1 MKNFVLLSSGGS
13 MPEEAEMAQV
23 MKDWEAWYGQ
33 LGSAVVDP
41 GNPMSAAKSID
52 PDGSVKDGPTGTMP
66 NGYIILQAD
75 SLDAATK
82 WPSPARY
89 CKVVQ
94 ISRFLRLSQECKC
107 LMPITKQPQLIRAGV
122 FSL

>member
-41 GNPMSAAKSID
+41 GNPMSAAKSIA
-52 PDGSVKDGPTGTMP
+52 PDGSVKDGPTGPMP

-82 WPSPARY
+82 MAQSCPVLQGGSD
-89 CKVVQ
+89 
-94 ISRFLRLSQECKC
+94 
-107 LMPITKQPQLIRAGV
+107 ITV
-122 FSL
+122 FETFNEM

>member
-1 MKNFVLLSSGGS
+1 MKNFVLLSKGGT

-41 GNPMSAAKSID
+41 GNPIGPTTKIVAS
-52 PDGSVKDGPTGTMP
+52 DGSVRNGPADSTV

-82 WPSPARY
+82 MAQSCPVLQGGSDLT
-89 CKVVQ
+89 V
-94 ISRFLRLSQECKC
+94 FE
-107 LMPITKQPQLIRAGV
+107 TFAGM
-122 FSL
+122 

>member
-41 GNPMSAAKSID
+41 GNPMSAAKSIT

-82 WPSPARY
+82 MAQSCPVLQGGSDLT
-89 CKVVQ
+89 V
-94 ISRFLRLSQECKC
+94 FE
-107 LMPITKQPQLIRAGV
+107 TFAGM
-122 FSL
+122 

>member
-23 MKDWEAWYGQ
+23 MKYWEAWYGQ
-33 LGSAVVDP
+33 LGSAVVDQ
-41 GNPMSAAKSID
+41 GNPMSAAKSIA
-52 PDGSVKDGPTGTMP
+52 PDGSVKDGPPRTMP

-82 WPSPARY
+82 MAQSCPVLQGGSD
-89 CKVVQ
+89 
-94 ISRFLRLSQECKC
+94 
-107 LMPITKQPQLIRAGV
+107 ITV
-122 FSL
+122 FETFNGM